1 MAIKDAT
8 CPACGKPI
16 KLNDEKPFG
25 FCSFCGHKI
34 NIAEYFAPKAQ
45 EIPAMQTETVKP
57 EPAAAPISAPTPA
70 PAAAPSAPSIKITQD
85 AQSSAI
91 SQIEAM
97 YTLCSTEQEYM
108 GLRQRVLDGTYSD
121 QDKAV
126 MVSELDRLMSKR
138 LHDELALEADLP
150 AAKEEVSKLA
160 MGTVLIAVIGLVVTM
175 FFPIALLI
183 TAVLVLC
190 CIAGGA
196 KDRKRKKQCV
206 RAHKHLEQYRKLGYK
221 L

>member
-1 MAIKDAT
+1 MTIKDAT
-8 CPACGKPI
+8 CPVCGKSI

-34 NIAEYFAPKAQ
+34 DTAEYFSAKVPKASAVQ
-45 EIPAMQTETVKP
+45 AETDKP
-57 EPAAAPISAPTPA
+57 EPAAAPISAPTPTSA
-70 PAAAPSAPSIKITQD
+70 VAPSIKITQD

-108 GLRQRVLDGTYSD
+108 GLRQRVLDGAYSD

-160 MGTVLIAVIGLVVTM
+160 MGTVLIAVIGLVVTI
-175 FFPIALLI
+175 FFPIVLLI

-206 RAHKHLEQYRKLGYK
+206 RVHKRLEQYRKLGYK

>member
-1 MAIKDAT
+1 M
-8 CPACGKPI
+8 
-16 KLNDEKPFG
+16 
-25 FCSFCGHKI
+25 
-34 NIAEYFAPKAQ
+34 PKASAVQ
-45 EIPAMQTETVKP
+45 AETDKP
-57 EPAAAPISAPTPA
+57 EPAAAPISAPTPT
-70 PAAAPSAPSIKITQD
+70 PAAAPSIKITQD
-85 AQSSAI
+85 AQGSAI

-108 GLRQRVLDGTYSD
+108 GLRQRVLDGAYSD

-126 MVSELDRLMSKR
+126 MVSELDRLISKR

-206 RAHKHLEQYRKLGYK
+206 RAHKRLEQYRKLGYK

>member
-8 CPACGKPI
+8 CPVCGKSI

-34 NIAEYFAPKAQ
+34 DTAEYFSAKVPKASAVQ
-45 EIPAMQTETVKP
+45 AETDKT
-57 EPAAAPISAPTPA
+57 EPAAAPISAPTPT
-70 PAAAPSAPSIKITQD
+70 PAAAPSIKITQD

-108 GLRQRVLDGTYSD
+108 GLRQRVFDGAYSD

-206 RAHKHLEQYRKLGYK
+206 RAHKRLEQYRKLGYK

>member
-8 CPACGKPI
+8 CSACGKPI

-45 EIPAMQTETVKP
+45 EIPVMQTEPVKP
-57 EPAAAPISAPTPA
+57 EPAAAPISASTPTPA
-70 PAAAPSAPSIKITQD
+70 AAPSIKITQD

-121 QDKAV
+121 RDKAV

>member
-8 CPACGKPI
+8 CPACGKSI
-16 KLNDEKPFG
+16 KLNDEKTFG

-34 NIAEYFAPKAQ
+34 DTAEYFSAKVPKASAVQ
-45 EIPAMQTETVKP
+45 VETDKP
-57 EPAAAPISAPTPA
+57 EPVAAPISAPTPT
-70 PAAAPSAPSIKITQD
+70 PAAAPSIKITQD

-121 QDKAV
+121 QNKAV

-138 LHDELALEADLP
+138 LHDELALEADLS

-206 RAHKHLEQYRKLGYK
+206 RAHKRLEQYRKLGYK

>member
-8 CPACGKPI
+8 CPACGKSI

-34 NIAEYFAPKAQ
+34 DTAEYFSAKVPKASAVQ
-45 EIPAMQTETVKP
+45 AETDKP
-57 EPAAAPISAPTPA
+57 EPAAAPISASTPTPA
-70 PAAAPSAPSIKITQD
+70 AAPSIKITQD

-108 GLRQRVLDGTYSD
+108 GLRQRVLDGAYSD

-206 RAHKHLEQYRKLGYK
+206 RAHKRLEQYRKRGYK
-221 L
+221 I

>member
-8 CPACGKPI
+8 CPVCGKSI

-34 NIAEYFAPKAQ
+34 DTAEYFSAKVPKASAVQ
-45 EIPAMQTETVKP
+45 AETDKP
-57 EPAAAPISAPTPA
+57 EPAAAPISAPTPT
-70 PAAAPSAPSIKITQD
+70 PAAAPSIKITQD

-108 GLRQRVLDGTYSD
+108 GLRQRVLDGAYSD

-138 LHDELALEADLP
+138 LHNELALEADLP

-206 RAHKHLEQYRKLGYK
+206 RAHKRLEQYRKLGYK
-221 L
+221 I

>member
-8 CPACGKPI
+8 CPACGKSI

-34 NIAEYFAPKAQ
+34 DTAEYFSAKVPKASAVQ
-45 EIPAMQTETVKP
+45 VETDKP
-57 EPAAAPISAPTPA
+57 EPAVAPISAPTPT
-70 PAAAPSAPSIKITQD
+70 PAAAPSIKITQD

-206 RAHKHLEQYRKLGYK
+206 RAHKRLEQYRKLGYK
-221 L
+221 I

>member
-8 CPACGKPI
+8 CPACCKPI

-34 NIAEYFAPKAQ
+34 DTAEYFSAKAPKASAVQ
-45 EIPAMQTETVKP
+45 AKTDKP
-57 EPAAAPISAPTPA
+57 EPAAASISAPTPT
-70 PAAAPSAPSIKITQD
+70 PAAAPSIKITQD

-97 YTLCSTEQEYM
+97 FTLCSTEQEYM
-108 GLRQRVLDGTYSD
+108 GLRQRVLDGAYSD

-206 RAHKHLEQYRKLGYK
+206 RAHKHLAQYRKLGYK

>member
-8 CPACGKPI
+8 CPACGKSI

-34 NIAEYFAPKAQ
+34 DTAEYFSAKVPKASAVQ
-45 EIPAMQTETVKP
+45 AEMDKP
-57 EPAAAPISAPTPA
+57 EPAAAPISAPTPT
-70 PAAAPSAPSIKITQD
+70 PAAAPSIKITQD

-108 GLRQRVLDGTYSD
+108 GLRQRVLDGAYSD

-190 CIAGGA
+190 CIAGGV

-206 RAHKHLEQYRKLGYK
+206 RAHKRLEQYRKLGYK

>member
-8 CPACGKPI
+8 CPACGKSI

-34 NIAEYFAPKAQ
+34 DTAEYFSAKVPKASAVQ
-45 EIPAMQTETVKP
+45 AETDKP
-57 EPAAAPISAPTPA
+57 EPAAAPISAPTPT
-70 PAAAPSAPSIKITQD
+70 PAAAPFIKITQD

-108 GLRQRVLDGTYSD
+108 GLRQRVPDGAYSD

-206 RAHKHLEQYRKLGYK
+206 RAHKRLEQYRKLGYK

>member
-8 CPACGKPI
+8 CPVCGKSI

-34 NIAEYFAPKAQ
+34 DTAEYFSAKGPKASAVQ
-45 EIPAMQTETVKP
+45 AETDKP
-57 EPAAAPISAPTPA
+57 EPAAAPISASTPTPA
-70 PAAAPSAPSIKITQD
+70 AAPSIKITQD

-121 QDKAV
+121 QNKAV

-206 RAHKHLEQYRKLGYK
+206 RAHKRLEQYRKLGYK

>member
-8 CPACGKPI
+8 CPVCGKSI

-34 NIAEYFAPKAQ
+34 DTAEYFSAKVPKASAVQ
-45 EIPAMQTETVKP
+45 AETDKP
-57 EPAAAPISAPTPA
+57 EPAAAPISAPTPT
-70 PAAAPSAPSIKITQD
+70 PAAAPSIKITQD

-97 YTLCSTEQEYM
+97 YTLCSTEQENM
-108 GLRQRVLDGTYSD
+108 GLRQRVLDGAYSD

-138 LHDELALEADLP
+138 LHDELVLEVDLP

-206 RAHKHLEQYRKLGYK
+206 RAHKRLEQYRKLGYK

>member
-8 CPACGKPI
+8 CPACGKSI

-34 NIAEYFAPKAQ
+34 NPAEYFSAKVPKASAVQ
-45 EIPAMQTETVKP
+45 AETDKT
-57 EPAAAPISAPTPA
+57 EPAAAPISAPTPT
-70 PAAAPSAPSIKITQD
+70 PAAAPSIKITQD

-97 YTLCSTEQEYM
+97 FTLCSTEQEYM

-138 LHDELALEADLP
+138 LHVELALEADLP

-196 KDRKRKKQCV
+196 KDRRRKKQCV

>member
-8 CPACGKPI
+8 CPACGKSI

-34 NIAEYFAPKAQ
+34 DTAEYFSAKAPQASAVQAK
-45 EIPAMQTETVKP
+45 TDKP
-57 EPAAAPISAPTPA
+57 EPAAAPISAPTPT
-70 PAAAPSAPSIKITQD
+70 PAAAPSIKITQD

-108 GLRQRVLDGTYSD
+108 GLRQRVLDGAYSD
-121 QDKAV
+121 QNKAV

-206 RAHKHLEQYRKLGYK
+206 RAHKRLEQYRKLGYK
-221 L
+221 I

>member
-8 CPACGKPI
+8 CPACGKSI

-34 NIAEYFAPKAQ
+34 DTAEYFSAKVPKASAVQ
-45 EIPAMQTETVKP
+45 AEMDKP
-57 EPAAAPISAPTPA
+57 EPAAAPISAPTPT
-70 PAAAPSAPSIKITQD
+70 PAAAPSIKITQD

-97 YTLCSTEQEYM
+97 FTLCSTEQEYM

-126 MVSELDRLMSKR
+126 MVSELDRLISKR

-206 RAHKHLEQYRKLGYK
+206 RVHKRLEQYRKLGYK

>member
-8 CPACGKPI
+8 CPACGKSI

-34 NIAEYFAPKAQ
+34 DTAEYFSAKVPKASAVQ
-45 EIPAMQTETVKP
+45 AETDKP
-57 EPAAAPISAPTPA
+57 EPAAAPISAPTPT
-70 PAAAPSAPSIKITQD
+70 PAAAPSIKITQD

-175 FFPIALLI
+175 FFPI

-206 RAHKHLEQYRKLGYK
+206 RAHKRLEQYRKLGYK

>member
-8 CPACGKPI
+8 CPACGKSI

-34 NIAEYFAPKAQ
+34 DTAEHFSAKVPKASAVQ
-45 EIPAMQTETVKP
+45 AEMDKP
-57 EPAAAPISAPTPA
+57 EPAAAPISAPTPT
-70 PAAAPSAPSIKITQD
+70 PAAAPSIKITQD

-97 YTLCSTEQEYM
+97 FTLCSTEQEYM

-126 MVSELDRLMSKR
+126 MVSELDRLISKR

-175 FFPIALLI
+175 FFDLADCAADCAADYRRSG
-183 TAVLVLC
+183 AVLHRGRREGPQEKETVRP
-190 CIAGGA
+190 GA
-196 KDRKRKKQCV
+196 
-206 RAHKHLEQYRKLGYK
+206 
-221 L
+221 

>member
-8 CPACGKPI
+8 CPACGKSI

-34 NIAEYFAPKAQ
+34 DTAEYFSAKVPKASAVQ
-45 EIPAMQTETVKP
+45 AETDKP
-57 EPAAAPISAPTPA
+57 ELAAAPISAPTPT
-70 PAAAPSAPSIKITQD
+70 PAAAPSIKITQD

-97 YTLCSTEQEYM
+97 FTLCSTEQEYM

-150 AAKEEVSKLA
+150 AAKEEGSKLA

-221 L
+221 I

>member
-8 CPACGKPI
+8 CPACGKSI

-34 NIAEYFAPKAQ
+34 DTAEYFSAKVLKASAVQ
-45 EIPAMQTETVKP
+45 VETDKP
-57 EPAAAPISAPTPA
+57 VPAAAPTSASTPTPA
-70 PAAAPSAPSIKITQD
+70 AAPSIKITQD

>member
-8 CPACGKPI
+8 CPACGKSI

-34 NIAEYFAPKAQ
+34 DTAEYFSAKVPKASAVQ
-45 EIPAMQTETVKP
+45 AETDKP
-57 EPAAAPISAPTPA
+57 EPAAAPISASTPTPA
-70 PAAAPSAPSIKITQD
+70 AAPSIKITQD

-108 GLRQRVLDGTYSD
+108 GLRQRVLDGAYSD

-160 MGTVLIAVIGLVVTM
+160 MGTVLIAVIGLVVTI
-175 FFPIALLI
+175 FFPIVLLI

-206 RAHKHLEQYRKLGYK
+206 RVHKRLEQYRKLGYK

>member
-8 CPACGKPI
+8 CPACGKSI

-34 NIAEYFAPKAQ
+34 DTAEYFSAKVPKASAVQ
-45 EIPAMQTETVKP
+45 AETDKP
-57 EPAAAPISAPTPA
+57 EPAAAPISASTPTPA
-70 PAAAPSAPSIKITQD
+70 AAPSIKITQD

-97 YTLCSTEQEYM
+97 FTLCSTEQEYM
-108 GLRQRVLDGTYSD
+108 GLRQRVLDGAYSD

-160 MGTVLIAVIGLVVTM
+160 MGTVLIAVIGLVVMM

-206 RAHKHLEQYRKLGYK
+206 RAHKRLEQYRKLGYK

>member
-8 CPACGKPI
+8 CPVCGKSI

-34 NIAEYFAPKAQ
+34 DTAEYFSAKVPKASAVQ
-45 EIPAMQTETVKP
+45 AETDKP
-57 EPAAAPISAPTPA
+57 EPAAAPISAPTPT
-70 PAAAPSAPSIKITQD
+70 PAAAPFIKITQD

-108 GLRQRVLDGTYSD
+108 GLRQRVLDGAYSD

-206 RAHKHLEQYRKLGYK
+206 RAHKRLEQYRKLGYK

>member
-8 CPACGKPI
+8 CPACGKSI

-34 NIAEYFAPKAQ
+34 DTAEYFSAKVPKASAVQ
-45 EIPAMQTETVKP
+45 AETDKP
-57 EPAAAPISAPTPA
+57 EPAAAPISASTPTPA
-70 PAAAPSAPSIKITQD
+70 AAPSIKITQD

-97 YTLCSTEQEYM
+97 FTLCSTEQEYM
-108 GLRQRVLDGTYSD
+108 GLRQRVLDGAYSD

-175 FFPIALLI
+175 FFPIVLLI

-206 RAHKHLEQYRKLGYK
+206 RAHKRLEQYRKLGYK

>member
-8 CPACGKPI
+8 CPACGKSI

-34 NIAEYFAPKAQ
+34 DTAEYFSAKASAVQ
-45 EIPAMQTETVKP
+45 AETDKP
-57 EPAAAPISAPTPA
+57 EPAAAPISAPTPT
-70 PAAAPSAPSIKITQD
+70 PAAAPSIKITQD

-206 RAHKHLEQYRKLGYK
+206 RAHKRLEQYRKLGYK

>member
-8 CPACGKPI
+8 CPACGKSI

-34 NIAEYFAPKAQ
+34 DTAEYFSAKVLKASAVQ
-45 EIPAMQTETVKP
+45 VETDKP
-57 EPAAAPISAPTPA
+57 EPAAAPTSASTPTPA
-70 PAAAPSAPSIKITQD
+70 AAPSIKITQD

-160 MGTVLIAVIGLVVTM
+160 MGTVLIAVIGLVVTI

>member
-8 CPACGKPI
+8 CPVCGKSI

-34 NIAEYFAPKAQ
+34 DTAEYFSAKVPKASAVQ
-45 EIPAMQTETVKP
+45 AETDKP
-57 EPAAAPISAPTPA
+57 EPAAAPISAPTPT
-70 PAAAPSAPSIKITQD
+70 PAVAPSIKITQD

-108 GLRQRVLDGTYSD
+108 GLRQRVLDGAYSD

-175 FFPIALLI
+175 FFPIVLLI

-206 RAHKHLEQYRKLGYK
+206 RVHKRLEQYRKLGYK

>member
-8 CPACGKPI
+8 CPACGKSI

-34 NIAEYFAPKAQ
+34 DMAEYFNAKVPKASAVQ
-45 EIPAMQTETVKP
+45 AETDKP
-57 EPAAAPISAPTPA
+57 EPAAAPISAPTPT
-70 PAAAPSAPSIKITQD
+70 PAAAPSIKITQD
-85 AQSSAI
+85 TQSSAI

-138 LHDELALEADLP
+138 LHDELVLEVDLP

-206 RAHKHLEQYRKLGYK
+206 RAHKHLAQYRKLGYK

>member
-8 CPACGKPI
+8 CPVCGKSI

-34 NIAEYFAPKAQ
+34 DTAEYFSAKVPKASAVQ
-45 EIPAMQTETVKP
+45 AETDKP
-57 EPAAAPISAPTPA
+57 EPAAAPISAPTPT
-70 PAAAPSAPSIKITQD
+70 PAVAPSIKITQD

-108 GLRQRVLDGTYSD
+108 GLRQRVLDGAYSD

-175 FFPIALLI
+175 FFPIVLLI

-206 RAHKHLEQYRKLGYK
+206 RAHKRLEQYRKLGYK
-221 L
+221 I

>member
-8 CPACGKPI
+8 CPVCGKSI

-34 NIAEYFAPKAQ
+34 DTAEYFSAKGPKASAVQ
-45 EIPAMQTETVKP
+45 AETDKP
-57 EPAAAPISAPTPA
+57 EPAAAPISASTPTPA
-70 PAAAPSAPSIKITQD
+70 AAPSIKITQD

-121 QDKAV
+121 RDKAV

-206 RAHKHLEQYRKLGYK
+206 RAHKRLEQYRKLGYK
-221 L
+221 I

>member
-8 CPACGKPI
+8 CPVCGKSI

-34 NIAEYFAPKAQ
+34 DTAEYFSAKMPKTSAVQ
-45 EIPAMQTETVKP
+45 AETDKP
-57 EPAAAPISAPTPA
+57 ESAAAPISASTPTPA
-70 PAAAPSAPSIKITQD
+70 AAPSIKITQD

>member
-8 CPACGKPI
+8 CPVCGKSI

-34 NIAEYFAPKAQ
+34 DTAEYFNAKVPKASAVQ
-45 EIPAMQTETVKP
+45 AETDKP
-57 EPAAAPISAPTPA
+57 EPAAAPISAPTPT
-70 PAAAPSAPSIKITQD
+70 PAAAPSIKITQD

-108 GLRQRVLDGTYSD
+108 GLRQRVLDGAYSD
-121 QDKAV
+121 QNKAI

-138 LHDELALEADLP
+138 LHDELELEADLP

-206 RAHKHLEQYRKLGYK
+206 RAHKRLEQYRKLGYK

>member
-8 CPACGKPI
+8 CPACGKSI

-34 NIAEYFAPKAQ
+34 DTAEYFSAKVPKASAVQ
-45 EIPAMQTETVKP
+45 AETDKP
-57 EPAAAPISAPTPA
+57 EPAAAPISAPTPT
-70 PAAAPSAPSIKITQD
+70 PAAAPSIKITQD

-108 GLRQRVLDGTYSD
+108 GLRQRVLDGAYSD

-138 LHDELALEADLP
+138 LHNELALEADLP

-183 TAVLVLC
+183 TAVLVLY

-206 RAHKHLEQYRKLGYK
+206 RAHKRLEQYRKLGYK

>member
-8 CPACGKPI
+8 CPVCGKSI

-34 NIAEYFAPKAQ
+34 DTAEYFGAKVPKASAVQ
-45 EIPAMQTETVKP
+45 AETDKP
-57 EPAAAPISAPTPA
+57 EPAAAPISAPTPT
-70 PAAAPSAPSIKITQD
+70 PAAAPSIKITQD

-97 YTLCSTEQEYM
+97 FTLCSTEQEYM
-108 GLRQRVLDGTYSD
+108 GLRQRVLDGAYSD
-121 QDKAV
+121 QNKAV

-160 MGTVLIAVIGLVVTM
+160 MGTVLIAVIGLVVTV

-206 RAHKHLEQYRKLGYK
+206 RAHKRLEQYRKLGYK
-221 L
+221 I

>member
-8 CPACGKPI
+8 CPACGKSI

-34 NIAEYFAPKAQ
+34 DTAEYFSAKVPKASAVQ
-45 EIPAMQTETVKP
+45 AEMDKP
-57 EPAAAPISAPTPA
+57 EPAAAPISAPTPT
-70 PAAAPSAPSIKITQD
+70 PAAAPSIKITQD

-108 GLRQRVLDGTYSD
+108 GLHQRVLDGAYSD

-160 MGTVLIAVIGLVVTM
+160 MGTVLIAVIGLVVTV

-206 RAHKHLEQYRKLGYK
+206 RAHKRLEQYRKLGYK
-221 L
+221 I

>member
-8 CPACGKPI
+8 CPACGKSI

-34 NIAEYFAPKAQ
+34 DTAEYFSAKVPKASAVQ
-45 EIPAMQTETVKP
+45 AETDKP
-57 EPAAAPISAPTPA
+57 EPAAAPISAPTST
-70 PAAAPSAPSIKITQD
+70 PAAAPSIKITQD

-97 YTLCSTEQEYM
+97 FTLCSTEQEYM
-108 GLRQRVLDGTYSD
+108 GLRQRVLDGAYSD

-138 LHDELALEADLP
+138 LHNELALEADLP

-206 RAHKHLEQYRKLGYK
+206 RAHKHLAQYRKLGYK

>member
-8 CPACGKPI
+8 CPACGKSI

-34 NIAEYFAPKAQ
+34 DTAEYFSAKVPKASAVQ
-45 EIPAMQTETVKP
+45 AETDKP
-57 EPAAAPISAPTPA
+57 ELAAAPISASTPTPA
-70 PAAAPSAPSIKITQD
+70 AAPSIKITQD

-108 GLRQRVLDGTYSD
+108 GLRQRVLDGAYSD

-206 RAHKHLEQYRKLGYK
+206 RAHKRLEQYRKLGYK

>member
-8 CPACGKPI
+8 CPVCGKSI

-34 NIAEYFAPKAQ
+34 DTAEYFSAKVPKASAVQ
-45 EIPAMQTETVKP
+45 AETDKP
-57 EPAAAPISAPTPA
+57 EPAAAPISAPTPT
-70 PAAAPSAPSIKITQD
+70 PAVAPSIKITQD

-108 GLRQRVLDGTYSD
+108 GLRQRVLDGAYSD
-121 QDKAV
+121 QDKVV

-138 LHDELALEADLP
+138 LHNELALEADLP

-206 RAHKHLEQYRKLGYK
+206 RAHKRLEQYRKLGYK

>member
-8 CPACGKPI
+8 CPACGKSI

-34 NIAEYFAPKAQ
+34 DTAEYFSAKVPKASAVQ
-45 EIPAMQTETVKP
+45 AETDKP
-57 EPAAAPISAPTPA
+57 ELAAAPISAPTPT
-70 PAAAPSAPSIKITQD
+70 PAAAPSIKITQD

-97 YTLCSTEQEYM
+97 FTLCSTEQEYM

-121 QDKAV
+121 QYKAV

>member
-8 CPACGKPI
+8 CPVCGKSI

-34 NIAEYFAPKAQ
+34 DTAEYFSAKVPKASAVQ
-45 EIPAMQTETVKP
+45 AETDKP
-57 EPAAAPISAPTPA
+57 EPAAAPISAPTPT
-70 PAAAPSAPSIKITQD
+70 PAVAPSIKITQD

-108 GLRQRVLDGTYSD
+108 GLRQRVLDGAYSD

-160 MGTVLIAVIGLVVTM
+160 MGTVLIAVIGLVVTI
-175 FFPIALLI
+175 FFPIVLLI
-183 TAVLVLC
+183 TDVLVLC

-206 RAHKHLEQYRKLGYK
+206 RVHKRLEQYRKLGYK